1 MLAEITPG
9 LFSQVTCFTIVPVAQ
24 CDNCN
29 LDEVLLMQ
37 DTPQYITAG
46 QVDMYI
52 KTTNIY
58 ENIRLKERFVLIYG
72 MEILPLKNYS
82 ILVYIFSNT
91 FSYLGCLTPLHD
103 LSQLWSR
110 WVFCDPNWI
119 SLNVGI
125 IVPYTRK
132 YSVFSVMVCKGI
144 SAQSSRLIKRS

>member
-58 ENIRLKERFVLIYG
+58 ENMRLKGRFVLIQTHG
-72 MEILPLKNYS
+72 NITTQELLNFG
-82 ILVYIFSNT
+82 VYF
-91 FSYLGCLTPLHD
+91 F
-103 LSQLWSR
+103 
-110 WVFCDPNWI
+110 
-119 SLNVGI
+119 
-125 IVPYTRK
+125 
-132 YSVFSVMVCKGI
+132 
-144 SAQSSRLIKRS
+144 

>member
-29 LDEVLLMQ
+29 LNEVLLMQ

-58 ENIRLKERFVLIYG
+58 ENIRLKGRFVLIQTHG
-72 MEILPLKNYS
+72 NITTQELLNFG
-82 ILVYIFSNT
+82 VYF
-91 FSYLGCLTPLHD
+91 F
-103 LSQLWSR
+103 
-110 WVFCDPNWI
+110 
-119 SLNVGI
+119 
-125 IVPYTRK
+125 
-132 YSVFSVMVCKGI
+132 
-144 SAQSSRLIKRS
+144 

>member
-29 LDEVLLMQ
+29 LDEVLLIQ

-58 ENIRLKERFVLIYG
+58 ENMRLKGRFVLIQTHG
-72 MEILPLKNYS
+72 NITTQELLNFG
-82 ILVYIFSNT
+82 VYF
-91 FSYLGCLTPLHD
+91 F
-103 LSQLWSR
+103 
-110 WVFCDPNWI
+110 
-119 SLNVGI
+119 
-125 IVPYTRK
+125 
-132 YSVFSVMVCKGI
+132 
-144 SAQSSRLIKRS
+144 

>member
-1 MLAEITPG
+1 MATCMCRLKNTIRFDVMLAEITPG

-58 ENIRLKERFVLIYG
+58 ENIRLKGRFVLI
-72 MEILPLKNYS
+72 
-82 ILVYIFSNT
+82 
-91 FSYLGCLTPLHD
+91 
-103 LSQLWSR
+103 
-110 WVFCDPNWI
+110 
-119 SLNVGI
+119 
-125 IVPYTRK
+125 
-132 YSVFSVMVCKGI
+132 
-144 SAQSSRLIKRS
+144 

>member
-29 LDEVLLMQ
+29 LDEVLLIQ

-58 ENIRLKERFVLIYG
+58 ENIRLKRKVCTNLNAWKYYHSRNTQFWC
-72 MEILPLKNYS
+72 
-82 ILVYIFSNT
+82 IF
-91 FSYLGCLTPLHD
+91 FLT
-103 LSQLWSR
+103 LSHTWD
-110 WVFCDPNWI
+110 V
-119 SLNVGI
+119 
-125 IVPYTRK
+125 
-132 YSVFSVMVCKGI
+132 
-144 SAQSSRLIKRS
+144 

>member
-58 ENIRLKERFVLIYG
+58 ENIRLKERFVLI
-72 MEILPLKNYS
+72 
-82 ILVYIFSNT
+82 
-91 FSYLGCLTPLHD
+91 
-103 LSQLWSR
+103 
-110 WVFCDPNWI
+110 
-119 SLNVGI
+119 
-125 IVPYTRK
+125 
-132 YSVFSVMVCKGI
+132 
-144 SAQSSRLIKRS
+144 

>member
-46 QVDMYI
+46 QVDKYI

-58 ENIRLKERFVLIYG
+58 ENIRLKGRFVLIQTHG
-72 MEILPLKNYS
+72 NITTQELLNFG
-82 ILVYIFSNT
+82 VYF
-91 FSYLGCLTPLHD
+91 F
-103 LSQLWSR
+103 
-110 WVFCDPNWI
+110 
-119 SLNVGI
+119 
-125 IVPYTRK
+125 
-132 YSVFSVMVCKGI
+132 
-144 SAQSSRLIKRS
+144 

>member
-58 ENIRLKERFVLIYG
+58 ENIRLKGRFVLIQTHG
-72 MEILPLKNYS
+72 NITTQELLNFG
-82 ILVYIFSNT
+82 VYF
-91 FSYLGCLTPLHD
+91 F
-103 LSQLWSR
+103 
-110 WVFCDPNWI
+110 
-119 SLNVGI
+119 
-125 IVPYTRK
+125 
-132 YSVFSVMVCKGI
+132 
-144 SAQSSRLIKRS
+144 

>member
-29 LDEVLLMQ
+29 LDEVLLIQ

-58 ENIRLKERFVLIYG
+58 ENIRLKGRFVLIQTHG
-72 MEILPLKNYS
+72 NITTQEL
-82 ILVYIFSNT
+82 
-91 FSYLGCLTPLHD
+91 
-103 LSQLWSR
+103 
-110 WVFCDPNWI
+110 
-119 SLNVGI
+119 LNFG
-125 IVPYTRK
+125 
-132 YSVFSVMVCKGI
+132 VCFF
-144 SAQSSRLIKRS
+144 

>member
-29 LDEVLLMQ
+29 LDEVLLIQ

-58 ENIRLKERFVLIYG
+58 ENIRLKGRFVLIQTHG
-72 MEILPLKNYS
+72 NITTQELLNFG
-82 ILVYIFSNT
+82 VYF
-91 FSYLGCLTPLHD
+91 F
-103 LSQLWSR
+103 
-110 WVFCDPNWI
+110 
-119 SLNVGI
+119 
-125 IVPYTRK
+125 
-132 YSVFSVMVCKGI
+132 
-144 SAQSSRLIKRS
+144 